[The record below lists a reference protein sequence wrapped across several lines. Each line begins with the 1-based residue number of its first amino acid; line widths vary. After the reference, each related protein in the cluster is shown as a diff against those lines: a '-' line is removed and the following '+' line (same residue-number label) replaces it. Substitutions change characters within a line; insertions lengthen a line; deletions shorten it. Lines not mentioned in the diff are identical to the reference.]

1 MNKYQKN
8 KQYES
13 YYEPYISIPIDSRI
27 YNSLEDHGIP
37 VNPIPGRLYNS
48 LEEHG
53 IPANPIPGRLY
64 FPFPIFPF

>member
-13 YYEPYISIPIDSRI
+13 YYESYISIPIDSRI

-64 FPFPIFPF
+64 CPFPIFPF